1 MVSLLTVI
9 CVIVF
14 TAIAGIGW
22 GLFVRPDWYG
32 TFYRKN
38 IVMCL
43 YCKITLSNKPIRQL
57 PSQDYVDGGRDT
69 GRLTTFWFVHKYK
82 ASRTVSLH

>member
-1 MVSLLTVI
+1 M
-9 CVIVF
+9 
-14 TAIAGIGW
+14 
-22 GLFVRPDWYG
+22 RPDWYG

-82 ASRTVSLH
+82 ASRTQLAYINHAAALGINVYNIT